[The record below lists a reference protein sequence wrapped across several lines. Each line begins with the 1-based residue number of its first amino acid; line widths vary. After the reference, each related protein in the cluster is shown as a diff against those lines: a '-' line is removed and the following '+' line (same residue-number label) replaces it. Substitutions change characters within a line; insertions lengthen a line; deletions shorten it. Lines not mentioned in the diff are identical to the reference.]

1 MGEITEDLRDQFYI
15 ATKVR
20 TEGKEA
26 GEAQIARSF
35 ELLKTDYIDL
45 FQVHN
50 MIDWQ
55 THLPTLE
62 RLRGE
67 GKIGMVGVSAMVPDA
82 YPTIMDLMRQRR
94 VDAVQI
100 PYNVLNRSVE
110 DELLPLAEELGT
122 GVLVMEPLQKGRYV
136 LELKQQPDLTPLR
149 DYGINTWA
157 QALLAWVISDRRV
170 SSAIPTTS
178 RPERIQE
185 NAQAAAAAELPQPF
199 RGLHPFRGGAV
210 SLNGGASERQPSG
223 DVLEGKGLAGDSPSP
238 GSRSTGTTE
247 QSPPPAP
254 GWLVPER
261 RLKDATE
268 RQSRPGNR
276 RGPRVGPLHGLG
288 LRSRGSG
295 RRRRSPH
302 SLGAGCRGPGNS
314 LPRPP
319 GPHGQ
324 R

>member
-1 MGEITEDLRDQFYI
+1 MEYRKLGNLDVSAIGLGTLRTFDVTGGDEIAVRRQIVDNCLDSDVNLIDTAAWYGHAEQVVGEITEDLRDQFYI

-26 GEAQIARSF
+26 GEAQIAQSF
-35 ELLKTDYIDL
+35 EALQTDYIDL

-62 RLRGE
+62 RLKGE
-67 GKIGMVGVSAMVPDA
+67 GRIGMVGVSAMVPEA
-82 YPTIMDLMRQRR
+82 YPTIMDLMREGR

-122 GVLVMEPLQKGRYV
+122 GILVMEPLQKGRYV
-136 LELKQQPDLTPLR
+136 LELKRQPDLTPLR

-178 RPERIQE
+178 RPERIRE
-185 NAQAAAAAELPQPF
+185 NAQAAAAAGLPQQF
-199 RGLHPFRGGAV
+199 RDYIR
-210 SLNGGASERQPSG
+210 SE
-223 DVLEGKGLAGDSPSP
+223 A
-238 GSRSTGTTE
+238 
-247 QSPPPAP
+247 
-254 GWLVPER
+254 ER
-261 RLKDATE
+261 CL
-268 RQSRPGNR
+268 
-276 RGPRVGPLHGLG
+276 
-288 LRSRGSG
+288 
-295 RRRRSPH
+295 
-302 SLGAGCRGPGNS
+302 
-314 LPRPP
+314 
-319 GPHGQ
+319 
-324 R
+324 